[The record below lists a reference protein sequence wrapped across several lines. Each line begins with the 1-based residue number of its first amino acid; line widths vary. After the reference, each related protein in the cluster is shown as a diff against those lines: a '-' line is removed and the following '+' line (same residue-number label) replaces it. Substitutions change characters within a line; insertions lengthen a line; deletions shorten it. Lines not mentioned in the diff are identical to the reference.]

1 MLAPNFS
8 PFPALKTERLLLR
21 QFTLADAAG
30 VHQLRSDDSVMQFIN
45 RPLTQTIEDAEA
57 WIQLIFDAL
66 QKADGITWCICLKD
80 DPAIHVGSIGLWRIE
95 KENYRAEIGY
105 MIEPQLQ
112 GKGYMYEALQAV
124 VHYGFTDMRLHSVEA
139 RIDPDNVASAAL
151 LKKSGFV
158 QEAHFKENYFNRGRF
173 ADTAVYSKLAPNN
186 VQANE

>member
-8 PFPALKTERLLLR
+8 PFPLVKTERLLLR

-45 RPLTQTIEDAEA
+45 RPLTQTIGDAEA
-57 WIQLIFDAL
+57 WIRLILDAL
-66 QKADGITWCICLKD
+66 QKGDGITWCMCLKD
-80 DPAIHVGSIGLWRIE
+80 DPATHVGSIGLWRIE

-105 MIEPQLQ
+105 MIQPRLQ

-124 VHYGFTDMRLHSVEA
+124 VHYGFTEMRLHSVEA
-139 RIDPDNVASAAL
+139 RIDPGNVASAAL
-151 LKKSGFV
+151 LHKSGFV
-158 QEAHFKENYFNRGRF
+158 QEAHFKENYYNRGRF
-173 ADTAVYSKLAPNN
+173 ADTAVYSKLAPND